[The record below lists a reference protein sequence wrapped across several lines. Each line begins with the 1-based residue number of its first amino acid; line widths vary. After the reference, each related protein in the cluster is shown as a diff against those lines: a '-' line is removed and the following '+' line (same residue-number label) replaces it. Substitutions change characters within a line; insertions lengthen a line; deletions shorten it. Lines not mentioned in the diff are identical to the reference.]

1 MGRSNRIVS
10 QSMCNWLLLMVFV
23 MQFVVYLLGKTVWG
37 IFSSKP
43 AELYYYI
50 AVVEILA
57 IALPMFLLCLFNGSG
72 FGKTFALKTVKFSKL
87 CSCLCIGICLQPVAV
102 VGNTL
107 WQRLLDINPSGVYYV
122 LPTGLKEFGVVFLC
136 LCVAPALCEEFL
148 LRGMYL
154 TAVRRKGYVFAVV
167 TSTVMFVLLHSD
179 VSMVVAH
186 AILGVVTA
194 VVVLNTN
201 SVYSGILLHI
211 SFNLAGIG
219 TDVLISKYNFLGSFG
234 IYIAASVLGLFLTL
248 LLMKRIRTKKSKNTG
263 VKELVLNL
271 LKAFFNF
278 PILII
283 IIIYFYRIVG

>member
-1 MGRSNRIVS
+1 
-10 QSMCNWLLLMVFV
+10 
-23 MQFVVYLLGKTVWG
+23 
-37 IFSSKP
+37 
-43 AELYYYI
+43 
-50 AVVEILA
+50 
-57 IALPMFLLCLFNGSG
+57 
-72 FGKTFALKTVKFSKL
+72 
-87 CSCLCIGICLQPVAV
+87 
-102 VGNTL
+102 
-107 WQRLLDINPSGVYYV
+107 
-122 LPTGLKEFGVVFLC
+122 
-136 LCVAPALCEEFL
+136 
-148 LRGMYL
+148 MYL

-278 PILII
+278 TILII
-283 IIIYFYRIVG
+283 III